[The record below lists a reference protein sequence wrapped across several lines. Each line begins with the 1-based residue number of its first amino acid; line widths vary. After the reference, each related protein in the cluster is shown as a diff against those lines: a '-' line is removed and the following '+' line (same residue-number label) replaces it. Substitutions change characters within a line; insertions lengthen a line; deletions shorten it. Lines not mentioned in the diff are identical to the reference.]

1 MNANF
6 VAMSA
11 MEVQIRA
18 LKKRIESF
26 ESGSAYQKLKNEL
39 SGACRTIQQLKEE
52 IENLKKTNVENVKKW
67 MQVNDDV
74 HAEKERELAEKDKE
88 IERLQEA
95 LRKSEEEKAAL
106 KAEKQAALEEK
117 YKALSDLKE
126 ANEKLAG
133 LLAKYNKDSTN
144 SSIPSSADPNHKKQP
159 RPNSRVPSGKHRG
172 AQPGHE
178 HHGRKF
184 LEPTAS
190 PILLPT
196 PPKYFDTTKFKP
208 TGEIVRKQFVSA
220 RLVVD
225 VQEFQAIEYR
235 NLETGQRVHADFP
248 YGLTDDVTYDGSVKA
263 LAYMLNNYCYT
274 SIGKTRQFLLEASE
288 GKLALSTGFIC
299 ELSEKFSKLSKEEQD
314 AAWNALAASPVFHVD
329 FTFGRCDGSTTTV
342 AIVCDDDGNVV
353 FQAKEKK
360 GKEGIKGTP
369 AEVNQGV
376 CVSDHERAL
385 VTLGSSHQE
394 CLGHTGRYSIGSIQN
409 EPHLT
414 WNKLASSVHF
424 DIIEYR
430 TNMKPDE
437 ELDPVKVDELE
448 RRFYEMLERGKIE
461 YEENP
466 PSKYYREGY
475 NLWKR
480 MYEHPEEY
488 LLTLHDKRVPP
499 TNNVAERRARQYK
512 RKIKQV
518 MTFRSKVYHSHFCDG
533 LTTLEQLRKKSG
545 SLLGNIANVFNR
557 ALNQGSAPNTSNV

>member
-11 MEVQIRA
+11 MEIQIRA

-26 ESGSAYQKLKNEL
+26 ESGSAYQKLKNEM

-52 IENLKKTNVENVKKW
+52 IGNLKKTNVENVKKW

-144 SSIPSSADPNHKKQP
+144 SSIPSSADPNHKKQ
-159 RPNSRVPSGKHRG
+159 RQNSRVPTGRHRG

-178 HHGRKF
+178 HHERGY
-184 LEPTAS
+184 LEPTT
-190 PILLPT
+190 PPVFLPT
-196 PPKYFDTTKFKP
+196 PAEYLDTTKFKP
-208 TGEIVRKQFVSA
+208 TGEIVKKQLVSA
-220 RLVVD
+220 RLVLG
-225 VQEFQAIEYR
+225 VQEFQALEYR

-248 YGLTDDVTYDGSVKA
+248 YGLTNKVTYDGSVKA

-274 SIGKTRQFLLEASE
+274 SIGKTRQFLLDASD
-288 GKLALSTGFIC
+288 GKLNLSTGFIC
-299 ELSEKFSKLSKEEQD
+299 ELSQKFSKLSKEEQD
-314 AAWNALAASPVFHVD
+314 AAWNALASAPVFHVD
-329 FTFGRCDGSTTTV
+329 FTFGRCNGSTTTV
-342 AIVCDDDGNVV
+342 AIVCDEDNNVV
-353 FQAKEKK
+353 YQAKEKK
-360 GKEGIKGTP
+360 GKEGVKGTP

-376 CVSDHERAL
+376 CVSDHEAAL
-385 VTLGSSHQE
+385 IVLGSLHQE
-394 CLGHTGRYSIGSIQN
+394 CLAHVARYLLGSVQN
-409 EPHLT
+409 EPNLL
-414 WNKLASSVHF
+414 WNKLMLAVVF
-424 DIIEYR
+424 AIIEYR
-430 TNMKPDE
+430 ENMKPDE
-437 ELDPVKVDELE
+437 ELDPVIVADLGK
-448 RRFYEMLERGKIE
+448 RFYQALEQGKID

-466 PSKYYREGY
+466 PSKYYRDGY

-480 MYEHPEEY
+480 MYEKPEEY
-488 LLTLHDKRVPP
+488 IRTLYDKRVPP
-499 TNNVAERRARQYK
+499 TNNDAERFAREYK
-512 RKIKQV
+512 RKVKQV
-518 MTFRSKVYHSHFCDG
+518 MTFRSPEGHSDFCDG
-533 LTTLEQLRKKSG
+533 LTAIVQLRKKGG
-545 SLLGNIANVFNR
+545 SLLDNIANVFNR
-557 ALNQGSAPNTSNV
+557 ALNQDSAPNTSNV